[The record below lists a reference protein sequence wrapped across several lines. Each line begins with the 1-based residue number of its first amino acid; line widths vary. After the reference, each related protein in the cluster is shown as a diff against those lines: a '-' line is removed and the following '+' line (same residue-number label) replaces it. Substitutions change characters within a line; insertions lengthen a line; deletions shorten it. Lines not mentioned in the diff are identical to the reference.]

1 MGQQINSVINLV
13 GGLDLVSTHYMNQAA
28 PGTARTMVNME
39 ASINAGYRRI
49 NGWEQFGSATPTGSA
64 DRILG
69 VYPYADGVIAVA
81 STGIY
86 FSTDG
91 DTWVQVNRDTYVAQT
106 GTVEV
111 TNTSGT
117 YIDVVGTTTSFTT
130 EYEVGD
136 HIRIDGNIRQIAAIA
151 SNTSLTLETEISG
164 GVVAGTAHYKNGQ
177 TTLTASAGATVKART
192 DQGRAQFAWY
202 PNDGEYG
209 SLVITDEAGANNLAY
224 IKISDL
230 PGTRTYYYDVLDSD
244 FAAPTKPKYI
254 CQFQERIV
262 VANDDDNVGRISW
275 SERLSNQRFDGASAG
290 TAILDAPILAVKPLR
305 DRVIIF
311 TRNAIHQLVELDD
324 PQQLNTAILPV
335 AYNVGCAS
343 GWSVQEIGGD
353 LIFLAHDGIRTLKAS
368 DSYGDVQ
375 FGNVARKIDPIIKLI
390 LADIDNLVISSSVFR
405 LKNQYRLFYTKSTNT
420 TGEQLGLCGTLKPDL
435 QGQVVWQWSQIQ
447 GVNMACLE
455 SIANTFLTTADVEKH
470 FHGQYDGKVCLHDVG
485 NDFGGS
491 EIEAQL
497 ELNEIDY
504 GDIGRRKTLH
514 YVRLFGD
521 VEEATVDDIYMQV
534 LYDYAD
540 PDTHQPGQ
548 YIINDISGISTY
560 GKGIYDTSVFGSS
573 GDFNKRV
580 LVEGSGFSNKF
591 TFNSRGISGPFSLN
605 SLYVDMRV
613 GPQL

>member
-1 MGQQINSVINLV
+1 MGQQINAVINLN
-13 GGLDLVSTHYMNQAA
+13 GGLDLVSTHYMNQAT
-28 PGTARTMVNME
+28 PGSARVMINME

-69 VYPYADGVIAVA
+69 VFPYADGVVAVA
-81 STGIY
+81 SNGIY
-86 FSTDG
+86 FSTNG
-91 DTWVQVNRDTYVAQT
+91 DTWLQVNRDTYVAQT
-106 GTVEV
+106 GTVGV

-117 YIDVVGTTTSFTT
+117 YINVVGTSCAFLT

-136 HIRIDGNIRQIAAIA
+136 HIRIDGNIRQIASITD
-151 SNTSLTLETEISG
+151 NDTMTLETEITG
-164 GVVAGTAHYKNGQ
+164 GVAAGEAHYKNGQ

-192 DQGRAQFAWY
+192 GQGRAQFAWY
-202 PNDGEYG
+202 ASDGEFG

-224 IKISDL
+224 FKISNL

-244 FAAPTKPKYI
+244 FAAPVKPKYI

-262 VANDDDNVGRISW
+262 VANDDDDVGNISW
-275 SERLSNQRFDGASAG
+275 SDRLNNKRFDGASAG
-290 TAILDAPILAVKPLR
+290 VAQLDAPILAVKPLR

-324 PQQLNTAILPV
+324 PQGLNTAILPV

-353 LIFLAHDGIRTLKAS
+353 LIFLAHDGVRTLKAS

-375 FGNVARKIDPIIKLI
+375 FGNVARKIDPYIKEI
-390 LADIDNLVISSSVFR
+390 LADINNLVISSSVFR
-405 LKNQYRLFYTKSTNT
+405 LKNQYRLFYTKSSDT
-420 TGEQLGLCGTLKPDL
+420 TGEQLALCGTLKPDL
-435 QGQVVWQWSQIQ
+435 QGQVVWQWSRIQ
-447 GVNMACLE
+447 GIDVACLE
-455 SIANTFLTTADVEKH
+455 SIANTFLSGVDVEKH
-470 FHGQYDGKVCLHDVG
+470 YHGQYGGKVCLHDVG
-485 NDFGGS
+485 NDFGG
-491 EIEAQL
+491 EAIEAKL

-514 YVRLFGD
+514 YVRIFGD
-521 VEEATVDDIYMQV
+521 VEEATVDDIFMQIE
-534 LYDYAD
+534 YDYAS
-540 PDTHQPGQ
+540 PETHQPNQ
-548 YIINDISGISTY
+548 YVISDVPGIASY
-560 GKGIYDTSVFGSS
+560 GTGVFDTSLFGRSS
-573 GDFNKRV
+573 DFNERV

-591 TFNSRGISGPFSLN
+591 VFNSRGTSGPFSIN